1 MDLSYKQE
9 VTVGSLVI
17 LAIVLFVVGTSWL
30 SGKSIVADEDEFW
43 KIQFKTAG
51 NLKASSVVKI
61 SGVPVGK
68 VERIRLEDV
77 GKVLVMVTLP
87 DRIVPR
93 VDASAQI
100 VAVGFVGDAAIEFN
114 PGDAPQRLSRE
125 RVIVG
130 SQAEG
135 LSDLA
140 QTLGDRADSVLLGA
154 QQIVNKRTADELYAT
169 LTALQGT
176 LKAAERTMG
185 VYGDPNKGPTA
196 QITRTM
202 AQLERLT
209 ARLDTTL
216 ASPALAR
223 TLNRADT
230 LTGNLTAMTVAAHLH
245 RRAARYAA
253 AQHEPGPGHARQ
265 VRDGFGV
272 LYRYPAALPVHE
284 AAVGRAQEAP
294 GEGAGDGEAVL
305 GSTSVPL
312 LTFSPCFPPPSSAPA
327 PPRRPSTATSPDSP
341 SSAKGRPSSST
352 AARATSGR

>member
-1 MDLSYKQE
+1 

-17 LAIVLFVVGTSWL
+17 LAIVLFVIGTSWL
-30 SGKSIVADEDEFW
+30 SGKSITADEDKFW
-43 KIQFKTAG
+43 KIQFKSAS
-51 NLKASSVVKI
+51 NLKASSPVRI

-68 VERIRLEDV
+68 VERIQLEDV

-87 DRIVPR
+87 GNLTPR

-114 PGDAPQRLSRE
+114 PGQAPQQLTRD
-125 RVIVG
+125 RVIIG

-185 VYGDPNKGPTA
+185 VYGNPNKGPTA
-196 QITRTM
+196 QLTRTM
-202 AQLERLT
+202 AALEQLT
-209 ARLDTTL
+209 TRLDTTL
-216 ASPALAR
+216 ANPALSR

-230 LTGNLTAMTVAAHLH
+230 LTANLASMTAQLTSTGARLDTLLLNMNEGRGTLGKFATDSGFYTDMRQLSQSMKQLLDELKKHPGKIPVTVKI
-245 RRAARYAA
+245 
-253 AQHEPGPGHARQ
+253 
-265 VRDGFGV
+265 F
-272 LYRYPAALPVHE
+272 
-284 AAVGRAQEAP
+284 
-294 GEGAGDGEAVL
+294 
-305 GSTSVPL
+305 
-312 LTFSPCFPPPSSAPA
+312 
-327 PPRRPSTATSPDSP
+327 
-341 SSAKGRPSSST
+341 
-352 AARATSGR
+352 

>member
-1 MDLSYKQE
+1 MDSSYKQE

-30 SGKSIVADEDEFW
+30 SGKSFAANDDEFW

-87 DRIVPR
+87 DRIVPK
-93 VDASAQI
+93 VDAAAQI

-114 PGDAPQRLSRE
+114 PGDAPQRLTRD
-125 RVIVG
+125 RVIIG
-130 SQAEG
+130 TQAEG

-185 VYGDPNKGPTA
+185 VYGNPNQGPTA
-196 QITRTM
+196 QLTRTM
-202 AQLERLT
+202 ASLEQVTR
-209 ARLDTTL
+209 RLDSTL
-216 ASPALAR
+216 ANPALAR

-230 LTGNLTAMTVAAHLH
+230 LTGNLATMTAQLTSTGARLDTLLLNVNQGRGTLGKFATDSGFYYDIRNLSQSMQQLLDELKKHPGKIPVTVKL
-245 RRAARYAA
+245 
-253 AQHEPGPGHARQ
+253 
-265 VRDGFGV
+265 F
-272 LYRYPAALPVHE
+272 
-284 AAVGRAQEAP
+284 
-294 GEGAGDGEAVL
+294 
-305 GSTSVPL
+305 
-312 LTFSPCFPPPSSAPA
+312 
-327 PPRRPSTATSPDSP
+327 
-341 SSAKGRPSSST
+341 
-352 AARATSGR
+352 